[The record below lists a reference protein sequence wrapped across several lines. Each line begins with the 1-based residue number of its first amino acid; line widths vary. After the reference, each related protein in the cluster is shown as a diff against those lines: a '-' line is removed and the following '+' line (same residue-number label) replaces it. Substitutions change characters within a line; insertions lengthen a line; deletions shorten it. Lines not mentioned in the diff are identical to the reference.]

1 MKKCFRCC
9 TRLKAERDKELKKEY
24 PYYCPECNENMYSF
38 EAVDGSVKNLP
49 VAAKICEMRENVRRF
64 ICSLQKQKC
73 GKCPA
78 YYKDDIIYG
87 DYLEGCSLNKSC
99 YGFCIDAFLPRMIVR
114 IKLAIMDRYEKK
126 HFSAAYTGYLGTGAV
141 LEPRD

>member
-1 MKKCFRCC
+1 MKKCFRCG
-9 TRLKAERDKELKKEY
+9 TQLKLEKDKALKKEY
-24 PYYCPECNENMYSF
+24 PYYCPECDENMYSF
-38 EAVDGSVKNLP
+38 EAVDESKRNLP
-49 VAAKICEMRENVRRF
+49 IVVKIHEFRENVTRF
-64 ICSLQKQKC
+64 IYSLQKEKC

-99 YGFCIDAFLPRMIVR
+99 CGFCIDAFLPRTIVR

-126 HFSAAYTGYLGTGAV
+126 HFSAAYTDYLGTGAF
-141 LEPRD
+141 LDPRD